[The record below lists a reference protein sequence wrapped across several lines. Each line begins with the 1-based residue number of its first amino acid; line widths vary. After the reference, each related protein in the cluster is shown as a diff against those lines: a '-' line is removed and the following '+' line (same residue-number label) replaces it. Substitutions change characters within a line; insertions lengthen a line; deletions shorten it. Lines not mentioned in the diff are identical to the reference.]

1 MVIILEFY
9 SVQTD
14 PDDPGVLVLSLLAGI
29 ADEMK
34 QALLVN
40 PHDLDGVATATAAN
54 MPRCERIERWPA
66 MMQYCTSTPSTTGG
80 TPISKRWKAVEP
92 PHPIIA
98 GSVRRKAWPGR
109 KPRPPPHFQSRN
121 RAACAGVGK

>member
-66 MMQYCTSTPSTTGG
+66 MMQYLRGHAIHRWRNTYLQALEGG
-80 TPISKRWKAVEP
+80 
-92 PHPIIA
+92 
-98 GSVRRKAWPGR
+98 
-109 KPRPPPHFQSRN
+109 
-121 RAACAGVGK
+121 